1 METKNILKRGAEAVI
16 YFDFHE
22 GKKIAVK
29 ERVKKSYR
37 IPSLDISLRKIR
49 TKKEANLLIKARR
62 AGISVPE
69 ILSTSDLSLKMEYIE
84 GRPLKDILSKAN
96 AEDMGRQTGA
106 EVAKMHAVNI
116 IHGDLTSSNIIWK
129 RRVHLIDFGLA
140 KASPRIEDKAS
151 DIFVFYETMNASQP
165 SLFHSLWKGFL
176 EGYKNEQK
184 DAIMR
189 QLAKIEMRRRYRQQ
203 AD

>member
-1 METKNILKRGAEAVI
+1 MERESILKRGAEAVI
-16 YFDFHE
+16 YLDFHE
-22 GKKIAVK
+22 DKKISVK
-29 ERVKKSYR
+29 ERVRKGYR
-37 IPSLDISLRKIR
+37 IPSLDISLRKNR
-49 TKKEANLLIKARR
+49 TKKEANLLVKARR

-69 ILSTSDLSLKMEYIE
+69 ILSTSDFTLKMEYIE
-84 GRPLKDILSKAN
+84 GRPLKHIINKMN
-96 AEDMGRQTGA
+96 AEEMGRQTGA
-106 EVAKMHAVNI
+106 EVAKLHAVNI

-129 RRVHLIDFGLA
+129 RRMHLIDFGLA

-165 SLFHSLWKGFL
+165 SLFHPLWKGFL
-176 EGYKNEQK
+176 EGYKSGQK

-189 QLAKIEMRRRYRQQ
+189 QLAKIGMRRRYRQQ